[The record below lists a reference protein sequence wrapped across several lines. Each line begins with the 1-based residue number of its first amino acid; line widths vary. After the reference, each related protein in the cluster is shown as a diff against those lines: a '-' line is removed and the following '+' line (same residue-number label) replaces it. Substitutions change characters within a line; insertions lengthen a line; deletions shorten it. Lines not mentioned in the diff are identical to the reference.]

1 MKAQPQPTLR
11 ITRRMPIPRDR
22 PWLVAGL
29 VGLVLAL
36 LLPLP
41 LQLTGQSQIWLDTI
55 TYGEVFAILALGLNV
70 VVGFA
75 GLLDLGYAAFYA
87 IGAYTFGLLASG
99 QAHFFLPANAVLHL
113 PFFSL
118 AGSGLHQGIHLNFW
132 IALPLCGL
140 VAATFG
146 IILGAPTLRL
156 RGDYLAIVTLGF
168 GEIVPE
174 VITNLGP
181 NNTFGWPN
189 ITNGTNAIFGI
200 DQPAVG
206 PVQFSTDQLPWY
218 YLGLATLI
226 VIIALASRLEDSRL
240 GRAWV
245 AMREDELAASCMGI
259 NLTRTKLAAF
269 AMGAFFSG
277 IAGMING
284 SRLQTITPDSFKFE
298 VSITILTMVVLGG
311 MGSIPG
317 VLIGALIVAAVQ
329 LTLLDQLTNLIQW
342 VGGWSHIGFLQ
353 TLDLTQGKNLIFGLL
368 LVFMM
373 IFRREGLFPSSR
385 RRIELRP
392 ATLHEQA
399 EENVQL
405 AGLRE
410 EA

>member
-1 MKAQPQPTLR
+1 MEIMVRLVFMVA
-11 ITRRMPIPRDR
+11 RRYGWRTAGY
-22 PWLVAGL
+22 VAL
-29 VGLVLAL
+29 ALAL
-36 LLPLP
+36 LAPIVIE
-41 LQLTGQSQIWLDTI
+41 QTSQGQIWLDTL
-55 TYGEVFAILALGLNV
+55 TYGEVYAILALGLNV

-87 IGAYTFGLLASG
+87 IGAYTFGLLASS
-99 QAHFFLPANAVLHL
+99 QAQNFLPGNVSINL
-113 PFFSL
+113 PFLNVAS
-118 AGSGLHQGIHLNFW
+118 SGLHQGIHLNFW
-132 IALPLCGL
+132 VALPLCAL

-181 NNTFGWPN
+181 NNSLGLPN
-189 ITNGTNAIFGI
+189 ITNGTNALFGI
-200 DQPAVG
+200 DQPQLG
-206 PVQFSTDQLPWY
+206 PLHFSTDQLPWY

-226 VIIALASRLEDSRL
+226 VIITIATRLENSRL

-259 NLTRTKLAAF
+259 NLTRTKLSAF

-277 IAGMING
+277 LAGMING
-284 SRLQTITPDSFKFE
+284 SRLQTITPDAFKFD

-317 VLIGALIVAAVQ
+317 VLIGALIIAALQ
-329 LTLLDQLTNLIQW
+329 LTLLDQLTNALHGI
-342 VGGWSHIGFLQ
+342 GGATNVGFLQ

-368 LVFMM
+368 LVLMM
-373 IFRREGLFPSSR
+373 IFRREGLIPQR
-385 RRIELRP
+385 RRRTELRP
-392 ATLHEQA
+392 TRGEQA
-399 EENVQL
+399 EENIQL

>member
-1 MKAQPQPTLR
+1 MAAPLR
-11 ITRRMPIPRDR
+11 ITRRMPIPRGR

-29 VGLVLAL
+29 VGFTLAL
-36 LLPLP
+36 LLPLAVER
-41 LQLTGQSQIWLDTI
+41 LSQAQIWLETI
-55 TYGEVFAILALGLNV
+55 AYAEVFAILALGLNV

-87 IGAYTFGLLASG
+87 IGAYTLGLLASA
-99 QAHFFLPANAVLHL
+99 QSQFWLPRNASLRL
-113 PFFSL
+113 PFL
-118 AGSGLHQGIHLNFW
+118 TIATSGVNQGIHLNPW
-132 IALPLCGL
+132 VALPLCGL

-146 IILGAPTLRL
+146 VILGAPTLRL

-200 DQPAVG
+200 DQPSLG
-206 PVQFSTDQLPWY
+206 PLQFSTDQLPWY
-218 YLGLATLI
+218 YLGLVALVAII
-226 VIIALASRLEDSRL
+226 VLASRLENSRL

-245 AMREDELAASCMGI
+245 AMREDELAAACMGI
-259 NLTRTKLAAF
+259 NLTKTKLLAF

-277 IAGMING
+277 IAGMINA

-317 VLIGALIVAAVQ
+317 VLIGALIVASVQ
-329 LTLLDQLTNLIQW
+329 LTLLDKLTTVVQGL
-342 VGGWSHIGFLQ
+342 GGLTHVGFLQ

-368 LVFMM
+368 LVLMM

-385 RRIELRP
+385 RRVELRP
-392 ATLHEQA
+392 TTVEEQA
-399 EENVQL
+399 EENIQL

-410 EA
+410 KA

>member
-1 MKAQPQPTLR
+1 MVRLIFMVA
-11 ITRRMPIPRDR
+11 RRYGWRTAGY
-22 PWLVAGL
+22 VAL
-29 VGLVLAL
+29 ALALVL
-36 LLPLP
+36 PIGIE
-41 LQLTGQSQIWLDTI
+41 QTSQGQIWLDTL
-55 TYGEVFAILALGLNV
+55 TYGEVYAILALGLNV

-87 IGAYTFGLLASG
+87 IGAYTFGLLASS
-99 QAHFFLPANAVLHL
+99 QAQNFLPGNVSINL
-113 PFFSL
+113 PFLNVAS
-118 AGSGLHQGIHLNFW
+118 SGLRQGIHLNFW
-132 IALPLCGL
+132 VALPLCAL

-181 NNTFGWPN
+181 NNSLGLPN

-200 DQPAVG
+200 DQPTFG
-206 PVQFSTDQLPWY
+206 PLHFSTDQLPWY

-226 VIIALASRLEDSRL
+226 VIITIATRLENSRL

-259 NLTRTKLAAF
+259 NLTRTKLSAF

-277 IAGMING
+277 LAGMING
-284 SRLQTITPDSFKFE
+284 SRLQTITPDAFKFD

-317 VLIGALIVAAVQ
+317 VLIGALIIAALQ
-329 LTLLDQLTNLIQW
+329 LTLLDQLTNALHGI
-342 VGGWSHIGFLQ
+342 GGATNVGFLQ

-368 LVFMM
+368 LVLMM
-373 IFRREGLFPSSR
+373 IFRREGLIPQR
-385 RRIELRP
+385 RRRTELRP
-392 ATLHEQA
+392 TQDEQA
-399 EENVQL
+399 EENIQL
-405 AGLRE
+405 AGLRG

>member
-1 MKAQPQPTLR
+1 MAEPLR

-22 PWLVAGL
+22 PWRVAGV
-29 VGLVLAL
+29 VGLALAL
-36 LLPLP
+36 LLPLA
-41 LQLTGQSQIWLDTI
+41 LELTSQAQIWLDTI
-55 TYGEVFAILALGLNV
+55 AYAEVFAILALGLNV

-87 IGAYTFGLLASG
+87 IGAYTLGLLASA
-99 QAHFFLPANAVLHL
+99 QSQFWLPRNASLRL
-113 PFFSL
+113 PFL
-118 AGSGLHQGIHLNFW
+118 TIATSGVNQGIHLNPW
-132 IALPLCGL
+132 VALPLCGL

-146 IILGAPTLRL
+146 VILGAPTLRL

-189 ITNGTNAIFGI
+189 ITNGTNSIFGI
-200 DQPAVG
+200 DQPSLG
-206 PVQFSTDQLPWY
+206 PLQFSTDQLPWY
-218 YLGLATLI
+218 YLGLAALVAII
-226 VIIALASRLEDSRL
+226 VLAGRLENSRL

-245 AMREDELAASCMGI
+245 AMREDELAAACMGI
-259 NLTRTKLAAF
+259 NLTKTKLLAF

-277 IAGMING
+277 IADMINA

-317 VLIGALIVAAVQ
+317 VLIGALIVASVQ
-329 LTLLDQLTNLIQW
+329 LTLLDKLTTVVQGL
-342 VGGWSHIGFLQ
+342 GGLTHVGFLQ

-368 LVFMM
+368 LVLMM

-385 RRIELRP
+385 RRVELRP
-392 ATLHEQA
+392 TTVHEQA

>member
-1 MKAQPQPTLR
+1 MVRLVFMVA
-11 ITRRMPIPRDR
+11 RRYGWRTAGY
-22 PWLVAGL
+22 VAL
-29 VGLVLAL
+29 ALAL
-36 LLPLP
+36 LAPIVIE
-41 LQLTGQSQIWLDTI
+41 QTSQGQIWLDTL
-55 TYGEVFAILALGLNV
+55 TYGEVYAILALGLNV

-87 IGAYTFGLLASG
+87 IGAYTFGLLASS
-99 QAHFFLPANAVLHL
+99 QAQNFLPGNVSINL
-113 PFFSL
+113 PFLNVAS
-118 AGSGLHQGIHLNFW
+118 SGLRQGIHLNFW
-132 IALPLCGL
+132 VALPLCAL

-181 NNTFGWPN
+181 NNSLGLPN

-200 DQPAVG
+200 DQPQLG
-206 PVQFSTDQLPWY
+206 PLHFSTDQLPWY

-226 VIIALASRLEDSRL
+226 VIITIATRLENSRL

-259 NLTRTKLAAF
+259 NLTRTKLSAF

-277 IAGMING
+277 LAGMING
-284 SRLQTITPDSFKFE
+284 SRLQTITPDAFKFD

-317 VLIGALIVAAVQ
+317 VLIGALIIAALQ
-329 LTLLDQLTNLIQW
+329 LTLLDQLTNALHGI
-342 VGGWSHIGFLQ
+342 GGATNVGFLQ

-368 LVFMM
+368 LVLMM
-373 IFRREGLFPSSR
+373 IFRREGLIPQR
-385 RRIELRP
+385 RRRTELRP
-392 ATLHEQA
+392 TRGEQA
-399 EENVQL
+399 EENIQL

>member
-1 MKAQPQPTLR
+1 
-11 ITRRMPIPRDR
+11 MPIPRGR
-22 PWLVAGL
+22 TWLITGL
-29 VGLVLAL
+29 VVLVLAL
-36 LLPLP
+36 LAPIVIE
-41 LQLTGQSQIWLDTI
+41 QTSQGQIWLDTL
-55 TYGEVFAILALGLNV
+55 TYGEVYAILALGLNV

-87 IGAYTFGLLASG
+87 IGAYTFGLLASS
-99 QAHFFLPANAVLHL
+99 QAQNFLPGNVSINL
-113 PFFSL
+113 PFLNVAS
-118 AGSGLHQGIHLNFW
+118 SGLRQGIHLNFW
-132 IALPLCGL
+132 VALPLCAL

-181 NNTFGWPN
+181 NNSLGLPN
-189 ITNGTNAIFGI
+189 ITNGTNALFGI
-200 DQPAVG
+200 DQPQLG
-206 PVQFSTDQLPWY
+206 PLHFSTDQLPWY

-226 VIIALASRLEDSRL
+226 VIITIATRLENSRL

-259 NLTRTKLAAF
+259 NLTRTKLSAF

-277 IAGMING
+277 LAGMING
-284 SRLQTITPDSFKFE
+284 SRLQTITPDAFKFD

-317 VLIGALIVAAVQ
+317 VLIGALIIAALQ
-329 LTLLDQLTNLIQW
+329 LTLLDQLTNALHGI
-342 VGGWSHIGFLQ
+342 GGATNVGFLQ

-368 LVFMM
+368 LVLMM
-373 IFRREGLFPSSR
+373 IFRREGLIPQR
-385 RRIELRP
+385 RRRTELRP
-392 ATLHEQA
+392 TRDEQA
-399 EENVQL
+399 EENIQL
-405 AGLRE
+405 AGIRG

>member
-1 MKAQPQPTLR
+1 MAAPLR
-11 ITRRMPIPRDR
+11 ITRRMPIPRGR
-22 PWLVAGL
+22 AWLIASL
-29 VGLVLAL
+29 VGLALAL
-36 LLPLP
+36 LFPLA
-41 LQLTGQSQIWLDTI
+41 LELTSQAQVWLDTI
-55 TYGEVFAILALGLNV
+55 AYAEVFAILALGLNV

-87 IGAYTFGLLASG
+87 IGAYTFGLLASA
-99 QAHFFLPANAVLHL
+99 QSQFWLPRNASLHL
-113 PFFSL
+113 PLLTVAST
-118 AGSGLHQGIHLNFW
+118 GVHQGIHLNFW
-132 IALPLCGL
+132 VALPLCGL

-146 IILGAPTLRL
+146 VILGAPTLRL

-181 NNTFGWPN
+181 GNTLGLPN
-189 ITNGTNAIFGI
+189 ITNGTNSIFGI
-200 DQPAVG
+200 DQPSLG
-206 PVQFSTDQLPWY
+206 PLQFSTDQLPWY
-218 YLGLATLI
+218 YLGLSAL
-226 VIIALASRLEDSRL
+226 VAIIMLAGRLENSRL

-245 AMREDELAASCMGI
+245 AMREDELAAACMGI
-259 NLTRTKLAAF
+259 NLTKTKLLAF

-284 SRLQTITPDSFKFE
+284 SRLQTITPDSFRFE

-317 VLIGALIVAAVQ
+317 VLIGALIVASVQ
-329 LTLLDQLTNLIQW
+329 LTLLDKLTTVVQGL
-342 VGGWSHIGFLQ
+342 GGLTHVTFLQ

-368 LVFMM
+368 LVLMM

-385 RRIELRP
+385 RRVELRP
-392 ATLHEQA
+392 TTVQEQVG
-399 EENVQL
+399 ENVQL

>member
-1 MKAQPQPTLR
+1 MPTRLAG
-11 ITRRMPIPRDR
+11 TLRDR
-22 PWLVAGL
+22 PWRVAGL
-29 VGLVLAL
+29 VGLALAL
-36 LLPLP
+36 LLPLV
-41 LQLTGQSQIWLDTI
+41 LELTSQAQIWLDTI
-55 TYGEVFAILALGLNV
+55 AYAEVFAILALGLNV

-87 IGAYTFGLLASG
+87 IGAYTFGLLASA
-99 QAHFFLPANAVLHL
+99 QSQFWLPRNASLHL
-113 PFFSL
+113 PFL
-118 AGSGLHQGIHLNFW
+118 TIATSGVNQGIHLNPW
-132 IALPLCGL
+132 VALPLCGL

-146 IILGAPTLRL
+146 VILGAPTLRL

-189 ITNGTNAIFGI
+189 ITNGTNSIFGI
-200 DQPAVG
+200 DQPSLG
-206 PVQFSTDQLPWY
+206 PLQFSTNQLPWY
-218 YLGLATLI
+218 YLGLVAL
-226 VIIALASRLEDSRL
+226 VAIILLAGRLENSRL

-245 AMREDELAASCMGI
+245 AMREDELAAACMGI
-259 NLTRTKLAAF
+259 NLTKTKLLAF

-277 IAGMING
+277 IAGMINA
-284 SRLQTITPDSFKFE
+284 SRLQTITPDAFKFE

-317 VLIGALIVAAVQ
+317 VLIGALIVASVQ
-329 LTLLDQLTNLIQW
+329 LTFLDKLTTVVQGL
-342 VGGWSHIGFLQ
+342 GGLTHVGFLQ

-368 LVFMM
+368 LVLMM

-385 RRIELRP
+385 RRVELRP
-392 ATLHEQA
+392 VTLHEQA

>member
-1 MKAQPQPTLR
+1 MAKSLR
-11 ITRRMPIPRDR
+11 TTRRMTVPRGR
-22 PWLVAGL
+22 PWLITGL
-29 VGLVLAL
+29 VVLVLAALFPLAL
-36 LLPLP
+36 L
-41 LQLTGQSQIWLDTI
+41 QSSQAQIWLDTI
-55 TYGEVFAILALGLNV
+55 AYGEVFAILALGLNV

-87 IGAYTFGLLASG
+87 IGAYTFGLLASA
-99 QAHFFLPANAVLHL
+99 QSQNWLPHGASVHL
-113 PFFSL
+113 PFL
-118 AGSGLHQGIHLNFW
+118 TVATSGLHTGIHLSFW
-132 IALPLCGL
+132 LAIPLCGL

-146 IILGAPTLRL
+146 VILGAPTLRL

-189 ITNGTNAIFGI
+189 ITNGTNSIFGI
-200 DQPAVG
+200 DQPSLG
-206 PVQFSTDQLPWY
+206 SLQFSTDQLPWY
-218 YLGLATLI
+218 YLGLAALV
-226 VIIALASRLEDSRL
+226 VIILLASRLEDSRL

-259 NLTRTKLAAF
+259 NLTRTKLMAF

-277 IAGMING
+277 IAGLING
-284 SRLQTITPDSFKFE
+284 SRLQTITPDAFRFD

-317 VLIGALIVAAVQ
+317 ALVGALIIAALQ
-329 LTLLDQLTNLIQW
+329 LTLLDRISGVLQGIGNLT
-342 VGGWSHIGFLQ
+342 HISFLQ
-353 TLDLTQGKNLIFGLL
+353 TADLTQGKNLIFGLL
-368 LVFMM
+368 LVLMM
-373 IFRREGLFPSSR
+373 IFRREGLLPSRQR
-385 RRIELRP
+385 RVELRP
-392 ATLHEQA
+392 ATMQEQA

>member
-1 MKAQPQPTLR
+1 MAAPLR
-11 ITRRMPIPRDR
+11 ITRRMPIPSGR

-29 VGLVLAL
+29 VALALAL

-41 LQLTGQSQIWLDTI
+41 LEWTGQAQVWLDTI
-55 TYGEVFAILALGLNV
+55 AYAEVFAILALGLNV

-87 IGAYTFGLLASG
+87 IGAYTLGLLASA
-99 QAHFFLPANAVLHL
+99 QSQFWLPRNASLHL
-113 PFFSL
+113 PFLTIAS
-118 AGSGLHQGIHLNFW
+118 SGVHQGIHLNPW
-132 IALPLCGL
+132 VALPLCGL

-146 IILGAPTLRL
+146 VILGAPTLRL

-181 NNTFGWPN
+181 NNTLGLPN

-200 DQPAVG
+200 DQPSLG
-206 PVQFSTDQLPWY
+206 PLQFSTDQVPWY
-218 YLGLATLI
+218 YLGLAAL
-226 VIIALASRLEDSRL
+226 VAIILLAGRLENSRL

-259 NLTRTKLAAF
+259 NLTKTKLSAF

-284 SRLQTITPDSFKFE
+284 SRLQTITPDAFTFQ

-317 VLIGALIVAAVQ
+317 VLIGALIVASVQ
-329 LTLLDQLTNLIQW
+329 LTLLDKLTSVVQGL
-342 VGGWSHIGFLQ
+342 GGLTHITFLQ

-368 LVFMM
+368 LVLMM

-385 RRIELRP
+385 RRVELRP
-392 ATLHEQA
+392 ATLGEQA

-410 EA
+410 DA

>member
-1 MKAQPQPTLR
+1 MGQPLR
-11 ITRRMPIPRDR
+11 ITRRMPIPRGR
-22 PWLVAGL
+22 GWQATGGVA
-29 VGLVLAL
+29 LVLAV
-36 LLPLP
+36 LLPVVIY
-41 LQLTGQSQIWLDTI
+41 QTSQGQIWLDTLA
-55 TYGEVFAILALGLNV
+55 YGEVYAILALGLNV

-87 IGAYTFGLLASG
+87 IGAYTFGLLASA
-99 QAHFFLPANAVLHL
+99 QSQFWLPAGASLHL
-113 PFFSL
+113 GFITIAST
-118 AGSGLHQGIHLNFW
+118 GIHQGIHLNFW
-132 IALPLCGL
+132 VALPLCGL

-200 DQPAVG
+200 DQPSIG
-206 PVQFSTDQLPWY
+206 GLQFSTDQLPWY
-218 YLGLATLI
+218 YLGLVAL
-226 VIIALASRLEDSRL
+226 VFIIWLASRLENSRL
-240 GRAWV
+240 GRAWI
-245 AMREDELAASCMGI
+245 AMREDELAAACMGI
-259 NLTRTKLAAF
+259 NLRRTKLAAF

-284 SRLQTITPDSFKFE
+284 SRLQTITPDSFQFA

-317 VLIGALIVAAVQ
+317 VLIGALIIAALQ
-329 LTLLDQLTNLIQW
+329 LTLLDQLTNFIQF
-342 VGGWSHIGFLQ
+342 VGGAVHIGFLQ
-353 TLDLTQGKNLIFGLL
+353 TVDLTQGKNLIFGLL
-368 LVFMM
+368 LVLMM
-373 IFRREGLFPSSR
+373 IFRREGLFPSRR

-392 ATLHEQA
+392 VTMQEQA

>member
-1 MKAQPQPTLR
+1 MVRLIFIVA
-11 ITRRMPIPRDR
+11 RRYGWRTAGY
-22 PWLVAGL
+22 VAL
-29 VGLVLAL
+29 ALALVL
-36 LLPLP
+36 PIGIE
-41 LQLTGQSQIWLDTI
+41 QTSQGQIWLDTL
-55 TYGEVFAILALGLNV
+55 TYGEVYAILALGLNV

-87 IGAYTFGLLASG
+87 IGAYTFGLLASS
-99 QAHFFLPANAVLHL
+99 QAQNFLPGNVSINL
-113 PFFSL
+113 PFLNVAS
-118 AGSGLHQGIHLNFW
+118 SGLRQGIHLNFW
-132 IALPLCGL
+132 VALPLCAL

-181 NNTFGWPN
+181 NNSLGLPN

-200 DQPAVG
+200 DQPQIG
-206 PVQFSTDQLPWY
+206 PLHFSTDQLPWY

-226 VIIALASRLEDSRL
+226 VIITIATRLENSRL

-259 NLTRTKLAAF
+259 NLTRTKLSAF

-277 IAGMING
+277 LAGMING
-284 SRLQTITPDSFKFE
+284 SRLQTITPDAFKFD

-317 VLIGALIVAAVQ
+317 VLVGALIIAALQ
-329 LTLLDQLTNLIQW
+329 LTLLDQLTNALHGI
-342 VGGWSHIGFLQ
+342 GGATNVGFLQ

-368 LVFMM
+368 LVLMM
-373 IFRREGLFPSSR
+373 IFRREGLIPQRWR
-385 RRIELRP
+385 RTELRP
-392 ATLHEQA
+392 TRDEQA
-399 EENVQL
+399 EENIQL
-405 AGLRE
+405 AGLRG